1 MRTGRMTLTALAIAS
16 AANLPAIAGTTFRL
30 EIGSHIA
37 GVPAFKTKNVVVM
50 ARALA
55 CDDDTSVQMTGIAEG
70 LVNGQR
76 QSLKLE
82 LMPMATPGVFAVR
95 KQWSDGTW
103 IVNLTATCPGRKATA
118 GALVA
123 LDQHCPVARQDEAA
137 RASCHRA

>member
-1 MRTGRMTLTALAIAS
+1 M
-16 AANLPAIAGTTFRL
+16 PAIAGTTFRL
-30 EIGSHIA
+30 EIGSNIA
-37 GVPAFKTKNVVVM
+37 GVPALKTKNVVVM

-55 CDDDTSVQMTGIAEG
+55 CDDETSVQMTGTAEG
-70 LVNGQR
+70 VVNGQR

-123 LDQHCPVARQDEAA
+123 LDQNSALLRNKTKLLERAA
-137 RASCHRA
+137 TEREVTSLLKDLAST